1 MALNR
6 PVPMYFWTNPK
17 VNEEYSLDDKLLYI
31 YLITNEHLQQLG
43 IYKI

>member
-6 PVPMYFWTNPK
+6 PVPTDFWINPK

-31 YLITNEHLQQLG
+31 YLITNEYLHN
-43 IYKI
+43 